1 MFNFSLRAFV
11 ALFVFLGVSSVSAQT
26 KVVVIPL
33 GDEVSLLPIIYEIG
47 DTGPAGGKVFYI
59 TPGSGGIHG
68 LEAALIDQAP
78 APWNC
83 DGTDVAGVD
92 NITSADT
99 PDSHSGA
106 ANTPLIAAACGG
118 AAAVAADYVWPRG
131 QTDGF
136 LPNKEELDLLHDQKV
151 AGVVGSFASD
161 YYWSSSEYGS
171 YSAWYQDF
179 DNGNQFA
186 SSKPTHSV
194 FVLFGLFNYL
204 TI

>member
-136 LPNKEELDLLHDQKV
+136 LPNKEELVLLYDQKV
-151 AGVVGSFASD
+151 AGVVGGFASL
-161 YYWSSSEYGS
+161 YWSSSEIDSGF
-171 YSAWYQDF
+171 AWLQGFGGGNQF
-179 DNGNQFA
+179 DNGKNF
-186 SSKPTHSV
+186 THGV
-194 FVLFGLFNYL
+194 RAVRAF
-204 TI
+204 

>member
-33 GDEVSLLPIIYEIG
+33 CDEVSLLPIIYEIG

-161 YYWSSSEYGS
+161 YYWSSSENGS
-171 YSAWYQDF
+171 YGAWYQDF
-179 DNGNQFA
+179 DFGFQLDV
-186 SSKPTHSV
+186 SKLGSLGV
-194 FVLFGLFNYL
+194 RAVRAF
-204 TI
+204 

>member
-99 PDSHSGA
+99 PDSHSGI

-118 AAAVAADYVWPRG
+118 AAAVAAVYIWPNG
-131 QTDGF
+131 QADGF
-136 LPNKEELDLLHDQKV
+136 LPNKEELNLLYAQRN
-151 AGVVGSFASD
+151 VVGSFASIG
-161 YYWSSSEYGS
+161 YWSSSEIDSGF
-171 YSAWYQDF
+171 AWLQGFGGGNQF
-179 DNGNQFA
+179 DNGKNF
-186 SSKPTHSV
+186 THGV
-194 FVLFGLFNYL
+194 RAVRAF
-204 TI
+204 

>member
-161 YYWSSSEYGS
+161 YYWSSSENGS
-171 YSAWYQDF
+171 YGFAWYQDF
-179 DNGNQFA
+179 DVGNQLDVGKLGSLGVRAVRAF
-186 SSKPTHSV
+186 
-194 FVLFGLFNYL
+194 
-204 TI
+204 

>member
-161 YYWSSSEYGS
+161 YYWSSSENGS
-171 YSAWYQDF
+171 YGAWYQDF
-179 DNGNQFA
+179 DFGFQLDV
-186 SSKPTHSV
+186 SKLGSLGV
-194 FVLFGLFNYL
+194 RAVRAF
-204 TI
+204 

>member
-136 LPNKEELDLLHDQKV
+136 LPNKEELDLLYDQKV
-151 AGVVGSFASD
+151 AGVVGSFASTSIGVRRRTTATSLG
-161 YYWSSSEYGS
+161 SSLRR
-171 YSAWYQDF
+171 WQ
-179 DNGNQFA
+179 
-186 SSKPTHSV
+186 SV
-194 FVLFGLFNYL
+194 RHQ
-204 TI
+204 

>member
-161 YYWSSSEYGS
+161 YYWSSSENGS
-171 YSAWYQDF
+171 YGAWNQDF
-179 DNGNQFA
+179 DVGNQLDV
-186 SSKPTHSV
+186 SKPTHSV

>member
-151 AGVVGSFASD
+151 AGVVGSFASE
-161 YYWSSSEYGS
+161 YYWSSSESSSNFAWIQLLGKGGVQFD
-171 YSAWYQDF
+171 YSKYSTLGVRAVRAF
-179 DNGNQFA
+179 
-186 SSKPTHSV
+186 
-194 FVLFGLFNYL
+194 
-204 TI
+204 

>member
-151 AGVVGSFASD
+151 AGVGAVLPVFL
-161 YYWSSSEYGS
+161 YWSSSGSLS
-171 YSAWYQDF
+171 YSAWNQYF
-179 DNGNQFA
+179 DVGNQN
-186 SSKPTHSV
+186 V
-194 FVLFGLFNYL
+194 FNKTNSLGVRAVRAF
-204 TI
+204 

>member
-99 PDSHSGA
+99 PDSHSGI

-118 AAAVAADYVWPRG
+118 AAAVAAVYIWPNG
-131 QTDGF
+131 QADGF

-151 AGVVGSFASD
+151 AGVVGSFASFN
-161 YYWSSSEYGS
+161 YWSSSEFDSFG
-171 YSAWYQDF
+171 AWYQYF
-179 DNGNQFA
+179 DYGGQNDG
-186 SSKPTHSV
+186 SKLGTLGV
-194 FVLFGLFNYL
+194 RAVRAF
-204 TI
+204 

>member
-161 YYWSSSEYGS
+161 SYYWSSSGSGS
-171 YSAWYQDF
+171 YGAWNQDF
-179 DNGNQFA
+179 DVGNQHDV
-186 SSKPTHSV
+186 SKTRLTRCSCCSG
-194 FVLFGLFNYL
+194 FL

>member
-151 AGVVGSFASD
+151 AGVVGSFASY
-161 YYWSSSEYGS
+161 YYWSSSEFDS
-171 YSAWYQDF
+171 NCAWYQYF
-179 DNGNQFA
+179 DYGGQIDD
-186 SSKPTHSV
+186 SKLHARCSCCSG
-194 FVLFGLFNYL
+194 FL

>member
-99 PDSHSGA
+99 PDSHSGI

-151 AGVVGSFASD
+151 AGVVGSFASNG
-161 YYWSSSEYGS
+161 YWSSSELNSSFNAWNQVFGNGDQVGGS
-171 YSAWYQDF
+171 K
-179 DNGNQFA
+179 NGTRGVRAVRAF
-186 SSKPTHSV
+186 
-194 FVLFGLFNYL
+194 
-204 TI
+204 

>member
-136 LPNKEELDLLHDQKV
+136 LPNKEELVLLYDQKV
-151 AGVVGSFASD
+151 AGVVGGFASL
-161 YYWSSSEYGS
+161 YWSSSEIDSGF
-171 YSAWYQDF
+171 AWIQGFGGGNQF
-179 DNGNQFA
+179 DNGKNFTLGVRA
-186 SSKPTHSV
+186 V
-194 FVLFGLFNYL
+194 RAF
-204 TI
+204 

>member
-151 AGVVGSFASD
+151 AGVVGSFASFN
-161 YYWSSSEYGS
+161 YWSSSEFDSFG
-171 YSAWYQDF
+171 AWYQYF
-179 DNGNQFA
+179 DYGGQNDG
-186 SSKPTHSV
+186 SKLGTLGV
-194 FVLFGLFNYL
+194 RAVRAF
-204 TI
+204 

>member
-136 LPNKEELDLLHDQKV
+136 LPNKEELVLLYDQKV
-151 AGVVGSFASD
+151 AGVVGGFASL
-161 YYWSSSEYGS
+161 YWSSSEIDSGF
-171 YSAWYQDF
+171 AWIQGFGGGNQF
-179 DNGNQFA
+179 DNGKNF
-186 SSKPTHSV
+186 THGV
-194 FVLFGLFNYL
+194 RAVRAF
-204 TI
+204 

>member
-136 LPNKEELDLLHDQKV
+136 LPNKEELDLLYDQKV
-151 AGVVGSFASD
+151 AGVVGGFASL
-161 YYWSSSEYGS
+161 YWSSSEIDSGF
-171 YSAWYQDF
+171 AWLQGFGGGNQF
-179 DNGNQFA
+179 DNGKNF
-186 SSKPTHSV
+186 THGV
-194 FVLFGLFNYL
+194 RAVRAF
-204 TI
+204 